1 MPQSDSSKHDKR
13 DAAVCAAF
21 VAALPVTGA
30 AVSIFGTW
38 LPETSI
44 CTTDSLASQLDEM
57 QFDLGEGPRWEAVRT
72 RRPVLLPYLRTH
84 DHPNWPVYAQAL
96 HETPVEALFI
106 YPLIVGALDVGVVEL
121 YSDSP
126 EPLGFG
132 DQAIALALADRTAWS
147 LLDRILTINELHPT
161 PQADTFALSRR
172 EIHQAT
178 GMVLVQL
185 GLTATEALVRLRA
198 HAFAN
203 NQSVRDVAREVVA
216 RTLVFTP
223 DVADDG
229 A

>member
-1 MPQSDSSKHDKR
+1 MMPHSDFSKDQGR
-13 DAAVCAAF
+13 DIAVCAAF
-21 VAALPVTGA
+21 PAALPVTGA

-38 LPETSI
+38 LPETAV
-44 CTTDSLASQLDEM
+44 CATDSLASRLDEL

-72 RRPVLLPYLRTH
+72 RLPVLLPYLRSH
-84 DHPNWPVYAQAL
+84 QHPNWPVYAQAI
-96 HETPVEALFI
+96 HETPVEALFV
-106 YPLIVGALDVGVVEL
+106 YPLVVGALDVGVVEL

-126 EPLGFG
+126 EPLGYG

-147 LLDRILTINELHPT
+147 LLDRILTINEQHRSAPT
-161 PQADTFALSRR
+161 EAYPLSRR

-185 GLTATEALVRLRA
+185 GLTATEALMRLRA

-203 NQSVRDVAREVVA
+203 DQSVRDVAREVVE

-223 DVADDG
+223 
-229 A
+229 